1 MEFKIDTKETYS
13 VIAPLSEHLDENM
26 AAALRQKCISLV
38 ENGSQ
43 NFLIDMCNC
52 ISADNKSFSDL
63 LSLHEYCYTNGY
75 SLVFTNVTP
84 AVLQSIKDKEIDE
97 LLNIT
102 PTEIEAVDI
111 ISMEILE
118 RDLFNEE

>member
-52 ISADNKSFSDL
+52 ISADNTSFSTL

-97 LLNIT
+97 LLNIA